1 MKSFAIFLWY
11 TAFIL
16 TASLTAQTTDF
27 EDGFVILKS
36 GDTLFGE
43 VKDRSEEPFG
53 KLYKKIRLKRD
64 VKLFHKRFSPS
75 DIKGY
80 KKGGE
85 VFESLW
91 LKETAEFFKFRY
103 YTQEGMGE
111 EVFLKVILSG
121 ELTYYHW
128 EWRDPESGYYLY
140 IPFFKKK
147 GSRELVRVTQGLL
160 GLRRKAVAKYLS
172 DKPELAKRIRSG
184 EKLSAYEITKL
195 YNQEL

>member
-1 MKSFAIFLWY
+1 MKIHVCLLLICVGFTSVSIV
-11 TAFIL
+11 
-16 TASLTAQTTDF
+16 AQSSDF

-36 GDTLFGE
+36 GDTLFGQ

-53 KLYKKIRLKRD
+53 KLYKKVRLKREG
-64 VKLFHKRFSPS
+64 KLFNKRFRPADLKS
-75 DIKGY
+75 Y

-85 VFESLW
+85 YFESLW
-91 LKETAEFFKFRY
+91 LKETAEFLKFRY
-103 YTQEGMGE
+103 YTQEGIGK

-121 ELTYYHW
+121 ELTYYQQ

-140 IPFFKKK
+140 IPFFRNT

-160 GLRRKAVAKYLS
+160 GLRRKAVATYLS
-172 DKPELAKRIRSG
+172 DKPELAERIRSG
-184 EKLSAYEITKL
+184 EKLTAYEITEL